1 MLPVP
6 GITAIVRRVKSSAA
20 ITPPKTYYYQNPN
33 QPETKT
39 QPSKIQTMIKM
50 KEAAAAAAAAAA
62 AEMLDC

>member
-1 MLPVP
+1 
-6 GITAIVRRVKSSAA
+6 VRRVKSSAA
-20 ITPPKTYYYQNPN
+20 ITPPKTYNYQNPD

-50 KEAAAAAAAAAA
+50 KESAAAAAA

>member
-1 MLPVP
+1 
-6 GITAIVRRVKSSAA
+6 VRRVKSSAA
-20 ITPPKTYYYQNPN
+20 ITPPKTYNYQNPD

-50 KEAAAAAAAAAA
+50 KESAAAA